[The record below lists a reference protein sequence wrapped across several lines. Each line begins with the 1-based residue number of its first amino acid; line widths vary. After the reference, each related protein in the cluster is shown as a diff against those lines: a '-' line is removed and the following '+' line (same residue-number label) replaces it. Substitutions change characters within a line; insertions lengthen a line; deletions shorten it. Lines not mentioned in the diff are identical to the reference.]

1 MIIAPALRKPVA
13 SVGRRLHLINAP
25 PLPLHSSSIQNILL
39 IPHLWPYVFP
49 ATAYML
55 IYTSLPS
62 NIAQTSLYQT
72 GCTYQLLF
80 TTMIENLI
88 PTHKFQLSDV
98 FSWLQNL
105 CINSQIPLSLLLLQ
119 RKPWSTPTLPKA
131 PIIQQFSQH
140 TSHLKFFKCFHNFSF
155 FLFLLLK
162 TVQSWL
168 AFRTSVLYSL
178 LAATKASSS
187 KAWGRKALP
196 KSEQQYEN
204 SNS

>member
-72 GCTYQLLF
+72 GRTYQLLF
-80 TTMIENLI
+80 TTMIEN
-88 PTHKFQLSDV
+88 PTKHQRTNF
-98 FSWLQNL
+98 
-105 CINSQIPLSLLLLQ
+105 NSVTSFHDSRIYA
-119 RKPWSTPTLPKA
+119 STP
-131 PIIQQFSQH
+131 
-140 TSHLKFFKCFHNFSF
+140 KFLSP
-155 FLFLLLK
+155 
-162 TVQSWL
+162 
-168 AFRTSVLYSL
+168 
-178 LAATKASSS
+178 SSS
-187 KAWGRKALP
+187 FRGSPGAHPHSLKP
-196 KSEQQYEN
+196 P
-204 SNS
+204 